1 MEFFE
6 KLGKNATDTFNSA
19 GEKANRFAGKTKLKF
34 KINDNKSKIKDLY
47 QDIGKKV
54 YQKYVLDG
62 NLDIKE
68 EIQEE
73 LTKIAGLSDE
83 IEIYENQMLALDD
96 KKQCV
101 NCKNKIEKS
110 VKFCP
115 ECGAEQPQEPVQEAE
130 IIQEEEEKS
139 EEAVQNAEAIE
150 KQPESVQESDVI
162 EGQETIQDVENT
174 GSEQQNVENK
184 SVTADDN
191 QTSEQQTNSDN
202 AEQVSENTEEVV
214 ATVVNEE
221 NNNNE

>member
-101 NCKNKIEKS
+101 NCKNKIEKN

-139 EEAVQNAEAIE
+139 EEAIQNAEAIE
-150 KQPESVQESDVI
+150 EQI
-162 EGQETIQDVENT
+162 EGQETIQDVQNAEN
-174 GSEQQNVENK
+174 EQQNVEENK
-184 SVTADDN
+184 ETH
-191 QTSEQQTNSDN
+191 
-202 AEQVSENTEEVV
+202 
-214 ATVVNEE
+214 NE
-221 NNNNE
+221 